1 MSVLCKTL
9 NSDNLD
15 VYTKGA
21 PEKILDLCRPETSK
35 PLTEIKHLNKLINSI
50 KIVPTNFNESLK
62 QYTANGYRVIALAG
76 KSLSQE
82 ISWTHASKLSRD
94 NIESELDFHGFLI
107 MQNMIKPETTPV
119 ITELKNASLKT
130 VMVTGD
136 NLLTALNVARKCG
149 IVPKMNKVIFVEAHP
164 PGEPNAE
171 DEIQREFTPA
181 RIDWQLAEAFNDFEE
196 INTSY
201 QSNFPVI

>member
-1 MSVLCKTL
+1 MHATPCTSPIFAV
-9 NSDNLD
+9 
-15 VYTKGA
+15 VV
-21 PEKILDLCRPETSK
+21 EKLLHQIFKKSAFTSFK
-35 PLTEIKHLNKLINSI
+35 AKRAFST
-50 KIVPTNFNESLK
+50 F
-62 QYTANGYRVIALAG
+62 
-76 KSLSQE
+76 
-82 ISWTHASKLSRD
+82 
-94 NIESELDFHGFLI
+94 FHGFLI